1 MDWESGQGDL
11 QVQVI
16 PAPGLVG
23 ALESRCTTQAKKA
36 EEANME
42 AEAPVP
48 LLVGCPDLLV
58 VVMLLLPS
66 GSWWK
71 HPVVPGFSSGFF
83 LLCVVI

>member
-16 PAPGLVG
+16 PVPGPVG

-48 LLVGCPDLLV
+48 LLTGCPERLTCSSSCDVAPPLQFLV
-58 VVMLLLPS
+58 
-66 GSWWK
+66 GSI
-71 HPVVPGFSSGFF
+71 
-83 LLCVVI
+83 L